1 MTRRF
6 TSKALTD
13 DAQGKPCLLRVAGI
27 QYHDPQT
34 VVACHAPS
42 EWKGTGMKSPDWASV
57 RACHACHRVVDR
69 VDPDPLTGEL
79 LSKLDSEFYWRRGLM
94 RQWDD
99 WFERG
104 LLLVGKAQDW

>member
-13 DAQGKPCLLRVAGI
+13 DARGKPCLLQVAGVPS
-27 QYHDPQT
+27 HPVDT
-34 VVACHAPS
+34 VVHCHAPS
-42 EWKGTGMKSPDWASV
+42 EWKGTGMKSPDWCGC
-57 RACHACHRVVDR
+57 RGCLHCHRVMDR
-69 VDPDPLTGEL
+69 QAPDPLTGEL
-79 LSKLDSEFYWRRGLM
+79 ITDADAEFYWRRGLM

-104 LLLVGKAQDW
+104 VVVVA